1 MNITP
6 LTKRQIFQGIK
17 ITETQP
23 ILDTPLEVR
32 GRLQFE
38 TTLSVVE
45 SICLSQGKMPK
56 WLKKEVHDRARHE
69 LMHLIYGADWIEAK
83 KIIVEVQDM
92 LMKST
97 DIHTAIS
104 AKESLEKLFNILNPY
119 EVK

>member
-38 TTLSVVE
+38 TTLLVE
-45 SICLSQGKMPK
+45 SICLSQGKMPE
-56 WLKKEVHDRARHE
+56 WLKKEVHERARYE
-69 LMHLIYGADWIEAK
+69 LMRLIYGADWIEAK
-83 KIIVEVQDM
+83 KIIVEVQDT

-97 DIHTAIS
+97 DIHTVIPVT
-104 AKESLEKLFNILNPY
+104 ESLENLSNILNPY
-119 EVK
+119 KVK